1 MKANQHEIRPRNIAK
16 LMFINLLGYEAEF
29 GQMECL
35 TLISRPSFVEKRIG
49 YLGIT
54 NLFSEKSEILMMATH
69 RLRTDFDATD
79 PYLQGVAVQTF
90 SQIATDDMCRD
101 LGAPIAELIGK
112 GHSYISKKACLAG
125 IRVVKRAPE
134 HISLFCQKLE
144 KVMETKNHGLLLS
157 ALALARE
164 IIIKDPSK
172 KTYFEKFVPH
182 FVA

>member
-1 MKANQHEIRPRNIAK
+1 
-16 LMFINLLGYEAEF
+16 
-29 GQMECL
+29 MECL
-35 TLISRPSFVEKRIG
+35 TLISRPTFVEKRIG

-101 LGAPIAELIGK
+101 LGVPIAELIGK

-125 IRVVKRAPE
+125 IRVIKRAPE

-182 FVA
+182 LVHILNEDHPFQGVDDRSAR